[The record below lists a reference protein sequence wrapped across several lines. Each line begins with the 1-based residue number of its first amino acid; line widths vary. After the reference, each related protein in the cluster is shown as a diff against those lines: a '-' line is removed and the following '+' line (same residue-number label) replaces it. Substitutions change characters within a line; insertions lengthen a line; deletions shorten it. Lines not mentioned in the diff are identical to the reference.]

1 MNFLTS
7 ILPFIS
13 LFIGMGLFVLGISL
27 YRLIR
32 ARRAAARF
40 IRKNNYTSGI
50 FVQQGMVI
58 DPETGLVR
66 GTMAPSN
73 TAIELFL

>member
-7 ILPFIS
+7 ILPFIG
-13 LFIGMGLFVLGISL
+13 LFIGIGLVVFVIDL
-27 YRLIR
+27 YRLVR
-32 ARRAAARF
+32 AQQAAMRF

-58 DPETGLVR
+58 DLETGLVR
-66 GTMAPSN
+66 GTIAPSDA
-73 TAIELFL
+73 AIELFL